1 MNIAPFK
8 WVASLE
14 NFVEQF
20 ILSRFLFVSDIV
32 FELSYSFRIDFTTT
46 HMRNCDR
53 SCFRETSRT
62 FWEGDDE
69 SIDHALKDGIAVNT
83 PK

>member
-46 HMRNCDR
+46 HTRNCDH
-53 SCFRETSRT
+53 FIINT
-62 FWEGDDE
+62 
-69 SIDHALKDGIAVNT
+69 ALQQKKYWAVLILERQRIS
-83 PK
+83 